1 MANIKIMDE
10 ILSNKIAAG
19 EVVEKCVSVVKELVE
34 NSIDANS
41 TEITINLIDSG
52 IKEIKV
58 IDNGIGMDEKDALM
72 AFERHATSKLLDE
85 DDLYRIDTLGFR
97 GEALPSIASVSEI
110 ILKTCTDNIGCLV
123 HFKGGRLVVKENCEA
138 RKGTSI
144 TVKNLFYNTP
154 ARLKHLNSLNSE
166 LSSVIDYIN
175 RIALSYPE
183 IKFNLTNNGRN
194 LLNTPGDGS
203 LLKVINA
210 IYGIEVT
217 KNMLDISSSNDDYEI
232 TGYIS
237 KPTVNRANRSH
248 VITLVNGRVV
258 KNNEINKTII
268 DSYHTYMPDIKFPIV
283 ILKIETDSSLIDVNI
298 HPTKMDIKFSKI
310 NSLKQLINEAI
321 TKRLNSI
328 NLIPCVERPIIS
340 YPDTT
345 IKNSYVKEEL
355 ELVKEEKST
364 TQLMFFDMLKKEESN
379 RNLSSI
385 EKNENIETL
394 NECIKKDNIP
404 DLYVAG
410 YAFGTYIICQND
422 IGLYLID
429 QHAAKERVNYEKT
442 SYMLSNP
449 SNESIDMLFP
459 ITIEL
464 PLNEFIIIKDNIEI
478 LKNMFFDI
486 TEFGMNSFVVKSH
499 PLWLP
504 AGHEEEAIKRIIDLI
519 ISMKDNFNLS
529 KFNDKVA
536 MTMACKMSI
545 KANDNLS
552 RDEME
557 KLITELRECKN
568 PYTCPHGRPTIIHFT
583 KYELE
588 KMFKRVM
595 N

>member
-34 NSIDANS
+34 NSVDAKS
-41 TEITINLIDSG
+41 TEILIDLMDAG

-58 IDNGIGMDEKDALM
+58 TDNGIGMDESDALM
-72 AFERHATSKLLDE
+72 AFERHATSKLIDE

-110 ILKTCTDNIGCLV
+110 ILKTCTNNIGTLV
-123 HFKGGRLVVKENCEA
+123 HFKGGRLVLKEKCEA
-138 RKGTSI
+138 RIGTCI

-154 ARLKHLNSLNSE
+154 ARLKHLSSINTE
-166 LSSVIDYIN
+166 LSNVVDYIN
-175 RIALSYPE
+175 RIALSYPN
-183 IKFNLTNNGRN
+183 IKFSLTNNGRN

-210 IYGIEVT
+210 IYGIDVT
-217 KNMLDISSSNDDYEI
+217 KNMLDISSKNEDYEI

-237 KPTVNRANRSH
+237 KPTINRANRSH

-310 NSLKQLINEAI
+310 NALKQLINETI

-328 NLIPCVERPIIS
+328 NLIPNVETPVIS
-340 YPDTT
+340 YPDTN
-345 IKNSYVKEEL
+345 IKTSYVKEKFEL
-355 ELVKEEKST
+355 ENEEKKA
-364 TQLMFFDMLKKEESN
+364 TQIVFENLLKKEVEIKNSN
-379 RNLSSI
+379 QTV
-385 EKNENIETL
+385 NEEFEETAKV
-394 NECIKKDNIP
+394 EEKKDNIP

-410 YAFGTYIICQND
+410 YVFGTYIICQND

-429 QHAAKERVNYEKT
+429 QHAAKERVNYEKI
-442 SYMLSNP
+442 SYMLAHPTNQ
-449 SNESIDMLFP
+449 SIDMLFP

-464 PLNEFIIIKDNIEI
+464 PLNEFIIIKENIEI

-486 TEFGMNSFVVKSH
+486 TEFGMNSFVIKSH

-504 AGHEEEAIKRIIDLI
+504 TGHEEEAIKRIIDLI
-519 ISMKDNFNLS
+519 ISMKNDFQLA
-529 KFNDKVA
+529 KFNDRVA

-552 RDEME
+552 REEME
-557 KLITELRECKN
+557 ELISELRECVN

>member
-34 NSIDANS
+34 NSIDAKS
-41 TEITINLIDSG
+41 SEILVDLMDAG

-58 IDNGIGMDEKDALM
+58 TDNGIGMDESDALM

-110 ILKTCTDNIGCLV
+110 ILKTCVDNFGTLI
-123 HFKGGRLVVKENCEA
+123 HFKGGRLVVKEKCEA

-144 TVKNLFYNTP
+144 IVKNLFYNTP
-154 ARLKHLNSLNSE
+154 ARLKHLSSINTE
-166 LSSVIDYIN
+166 LSNVVDYIN
-175 RIALSYPE
+175 RIALSYPN
-183 IKFNLTNNGRN
+183 IKFSLTNNGRN

-210 IYGIEVT
+210 IYGIDVT
-217 KNMLDISSSNDDYEI
+217 KNMLDINSSNEDYEI

-248 VITLVNGRVV
+248 IITLVNGRVV
-258 KNNEINKTII
+258 RNNEINKTII
-268 DSYHTYMPDIKFPIV
+268 DSYHTYIPDIKFPIV
-283 ILKIETDSSLIDVNI
+283 VLKIETDSSLIDVNI

-310 NSLKQLINEAI
+310 NTLKELINETI
-321 TKRLNSI
+321 TNRLNSI
-328 NLIPCVERPIIS
+328 NLIPNVETTVVP
-340 YPDTT
+340 YPDLGV
-345 IKNSYVKEEL
+345 KNSYVKENIEL
-355 ELVKEEKST
+355 EKKDEKA
-364 TQLMFFDMLKKEESN
+364 TQIVFEDMLKKE
-379 RNLSSI
+379 SI
-385 EKNENIETL
+385 NKKEIINEEVSGNDSVE
-394 NECIKKDNIP
+394 EKKDNIP

-449 SNESIDMLFP
+449 KKENIDMLFP

-464 PLNEFIIIKDNIEI
+464 PLNEFIIIKENIDI
-478 LKNMFFDI
+478 LKNMYFDI
-486 TEFGMNSFVVKSH
+486 TEFGMNSFVIKSH

-504 AGHEEEAIKRIIDLI
+504 NGHEEEAIKRIIDLI
-519 ISMKDNFNLS
+519 ISMKDNFQLS
-529 KFNDKVA
+529 KLNDKVA

-552 RDEME
+552 KEEME
-557 KLITELRECKN
+557 GLISELRECVN